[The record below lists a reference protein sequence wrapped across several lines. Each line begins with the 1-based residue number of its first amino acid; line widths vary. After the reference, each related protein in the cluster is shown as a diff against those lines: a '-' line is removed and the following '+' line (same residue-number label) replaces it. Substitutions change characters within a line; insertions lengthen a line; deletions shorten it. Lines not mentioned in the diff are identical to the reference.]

1 MNNLG
6 MVWEHMM
13 RKLLLTLAIL
23 VGLAPSVASAQDMSG
38 VPDVSMFKMM
48 VDANKQAGWVAFREY
63 DGQQL
68 IYFTALVTSRCRLKE
83 IRYSVNSD
91 ALDQTFPLARC
102 IPDSP
107 FSIPSDAGLEAI
119 AIGLPSQTAQTLSVQ
134 VVFEDDVE
142 TDVMTYRPCEGV
154 GDSSCAKVVN

>member
-1 MNNLG
+1 MKRLF
-6 MVWEHMM
+6 
-13 RKLLLTLAIL
+13 LTLAIL
-23 VGLAPSVASAQDMSG
+23 AGLVPGVASAQDMSG

-91 ALDQTFPLARC
+91 ALDQQFALAPC
-102 IPDSP
+102 IPDAP

-119 AIGLPSQTAQTLSVQ
+119 AISLPSQTAKTVSVQ
-134 VVFEDDVE
+134 VVFKDDVE
-142 TDVMTYRPCEGV
+142 TEMMTYRPCVGV
-154 GDSSCAKVVN
+154 GDGTCAKAVN

>member
-1 MNNLG
+1 MK
-6 MVWEHMM
+6 
-13 RKLLLTLAIL
+13 KLILALAIL
-23 VGLAPSVASAQDMSG
+23 TGLGPMAASAQDMSG

-48 VDANKQAGWVAFREY
+48 VDANKSSGWVAFREY
-63 DGQQL
+63 DGQQW
-68 IYFTALVTSRCRLKE
+68 IYFTALVTSRCRMKE

-91 ALDQTFPLARC
+91 ALDQTFPLAAC

-107 FSIPSDAGLEAI
+107 FSIPSDTGPEAI
-119 AIGLPSQTAQTLSVQ
+119 AITLPAQTAKTLSVQ

-142 TDVMTYRPCEGV
+142 TEIMTYRPCEGV